1 MKVCTYYVE
10 STHRIIVPSGW
21 NHLLWD
27 GKVERRTFDSQ
38 GQTFDSQGRTF
49 DSEGESCFAERSEA
63 KHSPEESKVRPRE
76 SKVCPRESKVD
87 SKLFYRSEKWFHPLG
102 YIFL

>member
-1 MKVCTYYVE
+1 MKINHWLE
-10 STHRIIVPSGW
+10 IIVPSGW